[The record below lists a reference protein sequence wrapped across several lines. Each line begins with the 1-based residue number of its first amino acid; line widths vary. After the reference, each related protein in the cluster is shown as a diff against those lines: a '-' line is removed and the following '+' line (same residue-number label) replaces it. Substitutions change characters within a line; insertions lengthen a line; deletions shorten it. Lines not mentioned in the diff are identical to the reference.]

1 MSKRY
6 AYGLDL
12 SMTCSG
18 IAIFDMDT
26 LEPVLVTSISP
37 SNKGEHGN
45 KLHEQR
51 EYMKEIIEQYP
62 PEVCYYEKGFSRFN
76 TATQVV
82 FRVVGVFNELL
93 RDYPLAYFAPTSV
106 KKEITGK
113 GNCSKE
119 RLLEVLAERYPEI
132 NFSNTDESDAVGV
145 VITGLIKEHKMEWDA
160 PDKPKKK

>member
-1 MSKRY
+1 MGKRY

-18 IAIFDMDT
+18 IAIIDMDT
-26 LEPVLVTSISP
+26 LEPVLVTSIAP
-37 SNKGEHGN
+37 STKGEHGD

-51 EYMKEIIEQYP
+51 EYMQEIVAQYP
-62 PEVCYYEKGFSRFN
+62 PTEVFYEKGFSRFN

-93 RDYPLAYFAPTSV
+93 KDYPLDYFAPTSV

-113 GNCSKE
+113 GNCTKE
-119 RLLEVLAERYPEI
+119 ELQKVLADKFPQI
-132 NFSNTDESDAVGV
+132 DFNNTDESDAVGV
-145 VITGLIKEHKMEWDA
+145 VYTGMIKNHEMEWIL
-160 PDKPKKK
+160 PE